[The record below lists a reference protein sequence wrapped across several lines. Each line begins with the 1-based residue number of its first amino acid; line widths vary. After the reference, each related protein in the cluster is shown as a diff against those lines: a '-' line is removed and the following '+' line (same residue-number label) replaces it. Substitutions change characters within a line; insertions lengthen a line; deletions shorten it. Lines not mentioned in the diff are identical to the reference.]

1 MKHLK
6 QEFDKLT
13 FKEVA
18 LHTIGLLTLVAA
30 FTLLF
35 LGMFIP
41 PEGEIH
47 DSVLTAFGISLL
59 FVAAVYGISAYFVS
73 SLKGFKAAIMDLLT
87 RHNVNIKSL
96 EENDENTN
104 FEKS

>member
-18 LHTIGLLTLVAA
+18 LHTIGFLTLVAA
-30 FTLLF
+30 FVLLF

-73 SLKGFKAAIMDLLT
+73 SLKGFKAAIMELLT
-87 RHNVNIKSL
+87 SHNVSTKPL
-96 EENDENTN
+96 EEKKEGINL
-104 FEKS
+104 EKE

>member
-18 LHTIGLLTLVAA
+18 LHTIGFLTLVAA
-30 FTLLF
+30 FVLLF

-47 DSVLTAFGISLL
+47 DSVLTAFGLSLL

-73 SLKGFKAAIMDLLT
+73 SLKGFKAAVLDLLT
-87 RHNVNIKSL
+87 KHDVDIDKLTKETTVNL
-96 EENDENTN
+96 DN
-104 FEKS
+104 

>member
-13 FKEVA
+13 FKEVM
-18 LHTIGLLTLVAA
+18 LHCIGLLTLGAA
-30 FTLLF
+30 FMLLF
-35 LGMFIP
+35 MGMFIP

-59 FVAAVYGISAYFVS
+59 FVAAIYGISAYFVT
-73 SLKGFKAAIMDLLT
+73 SLKGFKAAVLDLLS
-87 RHNVNIKSL
+87 RHHVDTKPL
-96 EENDENTN
+96 REERDESINLD
-104 FEKS
+104 K